1 MRPKREV
8 FFKRFLGLGFYLK
21 REGESYWL
29 GHETDMGAGESRIQ
43 RVRITKAA
51 YDELMNVRRLLERK
65 VAT

>member
-1 MRPKREV
+1 MIAQKREII
-8 FFKRFLGLGFYLK
+8 FKAWIGAGFYLK

-51 YDELMNVRRLLERK
+51 YDELMKVRELLRK
-65 VAT
+65 K